1 MHGALKL
8 KSSKERFKTIE
19 TEMPAFLIH
28 TKTEQPE
35 TQLDLKKELIK
46 LLADPEIQ
54 KQLYEAIVT
63 EDCRREKSA
72 KIYE

>member
-1 MHGALKL
+1 
-8 KSSKERFKTIE
+8 
-19 TEMPAFLIH
+19 MPAFLIDTR
-28 TKTEQPE
+28 TKQPE
-35 TQLDLKKELIK
+35 TRSDLKKELIK

-63 EDCRREKSA
+63 EDNRREKSA

>member
-1 MHGALKL
+1 MKL
-8 KSSKERFKTIE
+8 RRSKERFETVE
-19 TEMPAFLIH
+19 TEMPAFLIDTR
-28 TKTEQPE
+28 TKQPE
-35 TQLDLKKELIK
+35 TRSDLKKELIK

-63 EDCRREKSA
+63 EDNRREKSA